1 MRKYLKKIREKKRLT
16 QLELANKL
24 NISESYYS
32 MIENGERK
40 KVLDLNLISK
50 ISEVFNVSIEWIAEQ
65 EQKEQRWWNAEARR
79 NNKKRLLCIHFEQ

>member
-65 EQKEQRWWNAEARR
+65 EQKEQR
-79 NNKKRLLCIHFEQ
+79 

>member
-1 MRKYLKKIREKKRLT
+1 MRKYLKKIREKKHLT

-50 ISEVFNVSIEWIAEQ
+50 ISEVFNVSIEWIAKQ
-65 EQKEQRWWNAEARR
+65 EQKEQR
-79 NNKKRLLCIHFEQ
+79 